1 MYSPDS
7 VRLLSVGLRP
17 RSLGGRGAGVG
28 WRSLG
33 EWSAEPAEH
42 EAGFFLIRDSVD
54 HVASRLDLTR
64 YTIYNYLGEIRGRPA
79 LRLLRAN
86 RDTEPPVRRSR
97 RAAAVT
103 RPPVGER
110 RLPAAPPTTLV
121 FAAADQ

>member
-17 RSLGGRGAGVG
+17 RSLGGRGAVVG

-33 EWSAEPAEH
+33 EWSAERAEH

-64 YTIYNYLGEIRGRPA
+64 YTIYN
-79 LRLLRAN
+79 
-86 RDTEPPVRRSR
+86 
-97 RAAAVT
+97 
-103 RPPVGER
+103 
-110 RLPAAPPTTLV
+110 
-121 FAAADQ
+121 